1 MLPFYCSVRGEREEI
16 MHGRAAVWS
25 VVYWGIKGTKGCSE
39 LLFIFSIQAGLN
51 VFPEKCHVVYAL
63 FPVVSGRH
71 DAQGGA
77 FVNNTEFFA
86 SESSLI
92 KKYSKAKDRRINGT
106 SVLFSHP
113 KQRLSEEGLNLL
125 ALFFSAVS
133 M

>member
-1 MLPFYCSVRGEREEI
+1 MFAKRCL
-16 MHGRAAVWS
+16 
-25 VVYWGIKGTKGCSE
+25 
-39 LLFIFSIQAGLN
+39 
-51 VFPEKCHVVYAL
+51 VVYAL
-63 FPVVSGRH
+63 FPLGSGRH

-86 SESSLI
+86 SESSLT

-113 KQRLSEEGLNLL
+113 KQCLSEGGLNLL
-125 ALFFSAVS
+125 VLLFSAIS